1 MRFEKNI
8 AEIFGGPYFEWLKQ
22 QEPLRSTELFAQGS
36 SAMLFQKDGH
46 LYRLTRDGC
55 GHNFL
60 AREAVQGNPQ
70 VMRILQDFGAV
81 APSDEDSLNSGEE
94 FYWLAEVEWLDELD
108 HQETTIQR
116 LIALLEELSEGETL
130 VMEPD
135 LPVLIERCHS
145 MAERFSEFAP
155 LLQTLA
161 KAAHFG
167 ADADVSISNI
177 MRRPSTGELVW
188 SDPLFGASYL
198 PDVQR
203 LDRMMAIRR
212 EIELGT
218 RELDHSRM

>member
-1 MRFEKNI
+1 
-8 AEIFGGPYFEWLKQ
+8 
-22 QEPLRSTELFAQGS
+22 
-36 SAMLFQKDGH
+36 MLFQNDGQ

-60 AREAVQGNPQ
+60 AREAAHGNPQ

-108 HQETTIQR
+108 HQDATILR
-116 LIALLEELSEGETL
+116 LITLLEELSEGQSL

-135 LPVLIERCHS
+135 LPELIERCHS
-145 MAERFSEFAP
+145 MAERFPEFVP
-155 LLQTLA
+155 LLQALA

-198 PDVQR
+198 PDGPR
-203 LDRMMAIRR
+203 LERMMSIREELELAAIS
-212 EIELGT
+212 LVSGPT
-218 RELDHSRM
+218 